1 MLPEKVIFMNGQF
14 GIHLNYKNSVD
25 PRRKDS
31 DPADFYTLVEF
42 DNIHVIGNIFETPE
56 LLKEND

>member
-14 GIHLNYKNSVD
+14 GIHLNYKNSAD

-31 DPADFYTLVEF
+31 DPADFYTLVDF
-42 DNIHVIGNIFETPE
+42 DNIHVIGNIFENPE
-56 LLKEND
+56 LLEK